1 MLRIVLPYLANT
13 STRFC
18 KSWHG
23 DWSWQKEHFKHTVV
37 MGNKVITIYGLL
49 EVLVYN
55 MKYVNIMLHLP
66 CWILLAIFI
75 YDNRKYCYT

>member
-1 MLRIVLPYLANT
+1 MTWNQNGI
-13 STRFC
+13 
-18 KSWHG
+18 
-23 DWSWQKEHFKHTVV
+23 HFKHTVA
-37 MGNKVITIYGLL
+37 MGNKVITTINGLL

-66 CWILLAIFI
+66 CWILVAIFI

>member
-1 MLRIVLPYLANT
+1 MILPYLAYT

-23 DWSWQKEHFKHTVV
+23 DRSWQKEHFKHTVV

-49 EVLVYN
+49 EVLR
-55 MKYVNIMLHLP
+55 MRLE
-66 CWILLAIFI
+66 CTI
-75 YDNRKYCYT
+75 YDEQTS